1 MCVCVYVCM
10 CECLYCNI
18 FFVFTIIIKIIMK
31 IVIIIIM
38 ITPYEFFATALPN
51 FLLLESESHQVFLG
65 LQDASENSG

>member
-1 MCVCVYVCM
+1 
-10 CECLYCNI
+10 
-18 FFVFTIIIKIIMK
+18 MK

-65 LQDASENSG
+65 LQDASENSGWSQPCSGLDSFSDLQLFKVLFGLF